1 LTGKEIQATSHTEV
15 YIVTISQLTV
25 VAETA
30 VSLAFL
36 PTEELTGISLQI
48 EEYSLVMNIMLAGV
62 RDS

>member
-1 LTGKEIQATSHTEV
+1 LTGKEIQEISHTEV